1 MNTRHAEIRAQQRC
15 IPPMVDQLLDLY
27 GQEEHDG
34 HGAVVLYLS
43 KHSIRSMERDM
54 GRRPVARLA
63 EWFDA
68 TEQYKR
74 QLYEIDRDAYL
85 AMKRKEVQRQQTA
98 QDAVSGARAS
108 GSSL

>member
-1 MNTRHAEIRAQQRC
+1 MDTTNFSGAARFTQHAGIRAQQRG

-34 HGAVVLYLS
+34 HGAITVYLS
-43 KHSIRSMERDM
+43 RRSIRNMERDL

-68 TEQYKR
+68 YKVR
-74 QLYEIDRDAYL
+74 TTSGETVTIGHRTRRLW
-85 AMKRKEVQRQQTA
+85 RK
-98 QDAVSGARAS
+98 
-108 GSSL
+108 